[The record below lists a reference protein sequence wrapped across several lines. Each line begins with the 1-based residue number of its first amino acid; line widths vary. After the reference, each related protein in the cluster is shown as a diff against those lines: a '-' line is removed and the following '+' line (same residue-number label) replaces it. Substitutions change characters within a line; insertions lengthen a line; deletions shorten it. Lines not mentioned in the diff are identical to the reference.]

1 MTWALYWHLVALA
14 SRVQIMKVRG
24 VNMVAREELNN
35 SRPGLT
41 FGVIYPPPIPGPG
54 PGQHTSHFRNRA
66 AAAAADTVTHA
77 VNSRFEH

>member
-41 FGVIYPPPIPGPG
+41 FGVIYPPIPGPG
-54 PGQHTSHFRNRA
+54 PGQHTASLQEQGCSCS
-66 AAAAADTVTHA
+66 V
-77 VNSRFEH
+77 